1 MKVILNQI
9 YQHTIFT
16 ASIHVTLQLV
26 ALQDIF
32 LPKFCRQFLPVT
44 LRLCVQAH
52 DLGFAA
58 IAMSV
63 AVGD

>member
-1 MKVILNQI
+1 MKVILYQI

-16 ASIHVTLQLV
+16 ACIHVTLQLV
-26 ALQDIF
+26 TLQDIF
-32 LPKFCRQFLPVT
+32 LPKFFMHFLPVT
-44 LRLCVQAH
+44 PRLFVQAH

-58 IAMSV
+58 VSV